1 MPPVNVLL
9 PLLIVAVAPDAPIE
23 ARYPEAATV
32 FHCSFDG
39 SWDEDFDQWPDRWTR
54 RRGQGFPHYVS
65 IKIDRQPSPQGEEC
79 LRIEL
84 DGGAAAAYSPPIEI
98 DPLFGYVLEGYLKA
112 EGLNYDRAY
121 FSVTLLDQQRQ
132 RLETFY
138 CEKVR
143 QTPGWQKFRL
153 GPISPASDDARLAI
167 IGLHV
172 QPEAPTKDGSREDL
186 KGIVCFADVWLG
198 RLPRLA
204 LNTTGAYNY
213 FDQAEQVEVNCVASG
228 LVDQVRGIGDRGSG
242 IGKSEGRRQNA
253 ESPSLES
260 EIRNP
265 KSEIPNLKSE
275 IPNPKSEI
283 PNPEPP
289 DPQNGLWVTFQLED
303 VLGHELARVERPL
316 ETLPAEIRGDTLPT
330 DSAQRQVPEPT
341 SRAPWPSSRVPW
353 PSSLGHAATGAD
365 APTNVGTAARWRIYY
380 AADSH
385 ARANVGVAPQ
395 IVDTAP
401 QVVGT
406 APRDPQQ
413 NLIGKTTWQ
422 PPVPGPGFYRVRAT
436 MQGRRGL
443 VLRQELSLA
452 VFDRQQVPS
461 GGEFGWSLPRGDR
474 PLPLP
479 LLSRLVCQAGVNW
492 VKYPLWYDPQRGDEL
507 IEELITFGGQLGQ
520 QGIELVGLLPEPP
533 GPTSGRY
540 PPSVGA
546 PRPADDRPRRP
557 RPAAEVFAADPKT
570 WYPSLEPVMAR
581 MATRVRWWQ
590 LGDDRDT
597 SFADCPNVAGKIAR
611 VKAEL
616 DRIGRDVNLGMGWR
630 WIDELPQAAPAVV
643 PWRFVSLSADPPLTH
658 HELATY
664 LDASQQSKLQR
675 WVVIE
680 PLSKD
685 DYPIDVRATDLVRR
699 MIAAK
704 IHGADAIFCPD
715 PFGTERGLLG
725 DDGTPGELLFT
736 WRTTARMLGGATYLG
751 SLQLPQGSPN
761 QLFARGDD
769 VVMVVWNDP
778 PAVGGYGIGTYPPPR
793 GAPPTEEILYLGE
806 DVRQIDLWGRS
817 VRPTEQDHCQV
828 IRVGQLPSFVT
839 GLHGPITRWR
849 LGFALAENKIPSL
862 SDHPQKN
869 SLRLKN
875 HFGRPVVGRATLVVP
890 EGWKLNP
897 AQANFALAAGEQSD
911 QGLEI
916 LLPPNAG
923 CGRQAIRADF
933 EVEADRSYRF
943 SVYRY
948 IDVGSGD
955 VYIETATRLNDQG
968 ELEVQQRL
976 VNQGKA
982 PVSFRC
988 QLFAPNR
995 RRLHTQV
1002 INLRP
1007 GQDDQL
1013 YRLPDGQQLI
1023 GQTLWL
1029 RADEMGAPRV
1039 LNYRF
1044 QAKP

>member
-1 MPPVNVLL
+1 MAR
-9 PLLIVAVAPDAPIE
+9 PLDPA
-23 ARYPEAATV
+23 AR
-32 FHCSFDG
+32 SG
-39 SWDEDFDQWPDRWTR
+39 I
-54 RRGQGFPHYVS
+54 PHYVG
-65 IKIDRQPSPQGEEC
+65 IKIDRQPSPQGDQC

-84 DGGAAAAYSPPIEI
+84 DGGAAAAYSSPIEI
-98 DPLFGYVLEGYLKA
+98 NPLFAYVLEGYLQA

-172 QPEAPTKDGSREDL
+172 QPGAPTGHRSGRAPTGTEAKLWSRWSRSMVGVVAEAELWSREDL
-186 KGIVCFADVWLG
+186 KGVVCFADIWLG

-228 LVDQVRGIGDRGSG
+228 LVD
-242 IGKSEGRRQNA
+242 
-253 ESPSLES
+253 
-260 EIRNP
+260 
-265 KSEIPNLKSE
+265 
-275 IPNPKSEI
+275 
-283 PNPEPP
+283 PEATPR
-289 DPQNGLWVTFQLED
+289 VTFQLED
-303 VLGHELARVERPL
+303 VLGRELVRVERPL
-316 ETLPAEIRGDTLPT
+316 EIPPAEIGE
-330 DSAQRQVPEPT
+330 DSATAGSPEQP
-341 SRAPWPSSRVPW
+341 
-353 PSSLGHAATGAD
+353 D
-365 APTNVGTAARWRIYY
+365 AP
-380 AADSH
+380 
-385 ARANVGVAPQ
+385 
-395 IVDTAP
+395 
-401 QVVGT
+401 
-406 APRDPQQ
+406 
-413 NLIGKTTWQ
+413 IGKTTWR

-452 VFDRQQVPS
+452 VFDQQQVPS
-461 GGEFGWSLPRGDR
+461 GGEFGWTLPRGDQ

-479 LLSRLVCQAGVNW
+479 LLSRLVCQAGINW

-507 IEELITFGGQLGQ
+507 IEDLITFGGQLGQ
-520 QGIELVGLLPEPP
+520 QGIELVGLLAEPP
-533 GPTSGRY
+533 HPGGTRQ
-540 PPSVGA
+540 
-546 PRPADDRPRRP
+546 PADDSSRSPLS
-557 RPAAEVFAADPKT
+557 AAEVFASDPKT
-570 WYPSLEPVMAR
+570 WYPSLEPVMSR

-590 LGDDRDT
+590 LGDDQDT
-597 SFADCPNVAGKIAR
+597 SFVDCPNLAGKIAR
-611 VKAEL
+611 VKTEL

-630 WIDELPQAAPAVV
+630 WIDELPQAAQAAA

-664 LDASQQSKLQR
+664 LDASQQGKLRR

-680 PLSKD
+680 PLAKD

-736 WRTTARMLGGATYLG
+736 WRTTARTLGGATYLG
-751 SLQLPQGSPN
+751 SLQLPNGSPN
-761 QLFARGDD
+761 QIFARGDD

-778 PAVGGYGIGTYPPPR
+778 QA

-806 DVRQIDLWGRS
+806 DVRQIDLWGHS
-817 VRPTEQDHCQV
+817 VRPTEQDHRQV

-839 GLHGPITRWR
+839 GIHGPITRWR
-849 LGFALAENKIPSL
+849 LDFVLAENKIPSL
-862 SDHPQKN
+862 SNHPQKN

-875 HFGRPVVGRATLVVP
+875 HFARGVVGRVTLVAP
-890 EGWKLNP
+890 EGWKLDP
-897 AQANFALAAGEQSD
+897 GQTNFALAGGEQFE
-911 QGLEI
+911 QGFEI
-916 LLPPNAG
+916 TLPPNASS
-923 CGRQAIRADF
+923 GRQPVRADF
-933 EVEADRSYRF
+933 EVEAERSYRF

-948 IDVGSGD
+948 LDVGPGD
-955 VYIETATRLNDQG
+955 VSIEIVTRLSDQG

-976 VNQGKA
+976 VNQGKD

-995 RRLHTQV
+995 RRLHAQV
-1002 INLRP
+1002 IGLRP
-1007 GQDDQL
+1007 GRDDQL
-1013 YRLPDGQQLI
+1013 YRLADGQQLI

-1029 RADEMGAPRV
+1029 RAEEIGGPRV

-1044 QAKP
+1044 QAKR